1 MIQMRVSE
9 RQAKAILAHIEHARC
24 QQGVRNRWRTYTDTN
39 GKEQATPQSVCWLFC
54 WATTGM
60 GSEKAAQQAQDAFD
74 RIFDHSYDW
83 LRQRLPLQAAYQL
96 RYNSADIKQQFTAYL
111 SRKVP

>member
-1 MIQMRVSE
+1 MIQMRVSA
-9 RQAKAILAHIEHARC
+9 RQAAAILDQIEHARC
-24 QQGVRNRWRTYTDTN
+24 QQGVRNIWRTYPDTN
-39 GKEQATPQSVCWLFC
+39 GKEQATPQSICWLFC

-83 LRQRLPLQAAYQL
+83 LKQRLPLEVARNL
-96 RYNSADIKQQFTAYL
+96 RYDLADIEQQFNAYL
-111 SRKVP
+111 V